1 MESPFEAS
9 RKKFGECSIAFE
21 PPDLV
26 HTTASGELTTQ
37 LVTEMFEEF
46 YRLDGRGAPRYG
58 LVGLG
63 QLRLRSTEVRRL
75 AIAKSR
81 TVTPALGTAI
91 YCGLPQMRM
100 IFSLFMR
107 ALSLVIPRYSE
118 RPMRFFETEAEARA
132 WLDDQRKRV
141 SWSEALRGSSPP

>member
-1 MESPFEAS
+1 MAGGLEAS
-9 RKKFGECSIAFE
+9 RKEFGGCSIAFE

-26 HTTASGELTTQ
+26 HTTAAGELTTQ

-81 TVTPALGTAI
+81 AVTPALGTAI
-91 YCGLPQMRM
+91 YGGRLQMRM

-107 ALSLVIPRYSE
+107 ALALVIPRYSE

-132 WLDDQRKRV
+132 WLDDQRKRL
-141 SWSEALRGSSPP
+141 SWTGSLRGSSPP